1 MPIALSY
8 LLPGISREREELILG
23 RKKKL
28 HFRDILALVR
38 EKQRELEI
46 KTEIRQ
52 AEVVEHKVKT
62 HKYNKKKAIS
72 GDRMKQN
79 TA

>member
-1 MPIALSY
+1 M
-8 LLPGISREREELILG
+8 
-23 RKKKL
+23 
-28 HFRDILALVR
+28 R

-62 HKYNKKKAIS
+62 HEYNKKKAIS